1 MSFHLSNNGKSIEKH
16 ENRRDAEHAFWI
28 LTAHELKNGRHAS
41 VVLSETKAN
50 GHQGPIVA
58 ATGITP
64 PSELN
69 LPSWAK
75 NVLAAHDL
83 L

>member
-1 MSFHLSNNGKSIEKH
+1 MRFHLSNNGKIIETH
-16 ENRRDAEHAFWI
+16 EKRRDAEYAFWI
-28 LTAHELKNGRHAS
+28 LTAHELANGRPAA

-50 GHQGPIVA
+50 GHQGPVVP

-64 PSELN
+64 PSQLN
-69 LPSWAK
+69 LPSWA
-75 NVLAAHDL
+75 NDGLASHDL